1 MSDFW
6 ETFSDG
12 ADAAIETMGEDVT
25 IGGRPMRAV
34 VQPAEVQPEIVPGGV
49 SSGVTHVMQVSPA
62 DGAWVVDGVKVVS
75 RLLTG
80 AVIRKE
86 HFGGGWMIHAGPANR
101 WDGEV

>member
-6 ETFSDG
+6 ETFTGG
-12 ADAAIETMGEDVT
+12 ADAAIETMGEAVT
-25 IGGRPMRAV
+25 IGGQAMRAV
-34 VQPAEVQPEIVPGGV
+34 VQPAGTRPEITPGGI
-49 SSGVTHVMQVSPA
+49 SSGVTHLLQVSLA

-101 WDGEV
+101 WNGEV